1 MAERVDVIDA
11 PDLPEPDMAAL
22 QEAQDEQRDKVLID
36 SEMDFEEATDRLKA
50 HSERHVR
57 STRRRR

>member
-1 MAERVDVIDA
+1 MSN
-11 PDLPEPDMAAL
+11 
-22 QEAQDEQRDKVLID
+22 DKVLID